1 MKLKRFKVCVA
12 EKKKTTGKERR
23 TNPEIMVK
31 YMREGSQKLP
41 MFMFFYLLNVKINKN
56 KK

>member
-1 MKLKRFKVCVA
+1 MKLKRFKACVA